1 MAAHI
6 FDPKDLPIRPKS
18 QYHPDMKP
26 TLKAVVTLVAILV
39 CSLNLHADSTR
50 NRDGNWWRTLTVSEK
65 ATYMLGFFDGM
76 PLGNRFSYWDF
87 AHTKEKD
94 ACSADAVES
103 FKTFTD
109 KYVRNVT
116 NEQIADG
123 LNTFYADYR
132 NRSILI
138 HDAVWLVLN
147 SIAGTPQAELDKMIE
162 SFRKTAASSER

>member
-1 MAAHI
+1 
-6 FDPKDLPIRPKS
+6 
-18 QYHPDMKP
+18 
-26 TLKAVVTLVAILV
+26 
-39 CSLNLHADSTR
+39 
-50 NRDGNWWRTLTVSEK
+50 
-65 ATYMLGFFDGM
+65 MLGFFDGM
-76 PLGNRFSYWDF
+76 PLGNRFSFWDF

-138 HDAVWLVLN
+138 HDAVWLALN